1 MAIYKLQ
8 SYSIRHGKIIV
19 LFLIQD
25 FSFKYV
31 SPACLF
37 YAFANRRIAY
47 AEL

>member
-1 MAIYKLQ
+1 MAFYKLQ
-8 SYSIRHGKIIV
+8 GYAIFHGKIIF

-25 FSFKYV
+25 FSLKYV

-37 YAFANRRIAY
+37 YAFANRTINC